1 MIVEGEERQKL
12 KNKKNL
18 KKVLTDNHLHC
29 IIKYKIKEGSN
40 EYEENSY
47 NRRGSKSSI

>member
-1 MIVEGEERQKL
+1 MILEGEARQKI

-18 KKVLTDNHLHC
+18 KKVLTDNHLHG
-29 IIKYKIKEGSN
+29 IINYKVKKGSN